1 LALAQESSVST
12 EVLVTG
18 IYTGAIYALVALGL
32 TVVFQPTRIMNF
44 AQGEAVVLGAA
55 VVYVVVAREGGS
67 WPLAI
72 VIGLLAAVLMGLVME
87 RMIMLPVQL
96 SGSRYAWIIATLAV
110 SMIMA
115 SAFNLWFLDV
125 DALRPTAM
133 LTGELNI
140 FGVKIGW
147 QQGLTIVVV
156 IAVVVAYAMF
166 LRRTVYGR
174 AIRATAHNADTAVL
188 MGIPVKLIIVLS
200 FVIGTVITAVAG
212 LLAAPVIFIAP
223 ASGLI
228 FTIKGFIAAV
238 IGGVGSP
245 NGALVGGMTI
255 GLLDTVVRS
264 YVGGTAGNIAV
275 FLALAAILVLKPAG
289 LFGKPMESH

>member
-1 LALAQESSVST
+1 MST

-55 VVYVVVAREGGS
+55 VAYVVVTLNGGS

-72 VIGLLAAVLMGLVME
+72 VIGLVSAVLMGVVME

-140 FGVKIGW
+140 FGLQIGW
-147 QQGLTIVVV
+147 QQGLTIAVV
-156 IAVVVAYAMF
+156 IAVVVAYGEF